1 MLNAW
6 PDRAAGP
13 TAECSPERYCVSLS
27 YMAAAAAAGAGTSS
41 REVWDPRTAVPQGP
55 VPIVRSLEEALGWF
69 SDICSRCGGR
79 PFMNRV
85 YRHMQGVTVSTAFS
99 GIGAAEVALGTIERG
114 LATAGMQELSVRSL
128 FAVEIN
134 TECQIELQCLA
145 TKPDCIYAD
154 MVELIAPG
162 IREHMREYGH
172 RLRFDD
178 LVQLAKKPK
187 FATAHAS
194 CMIHRNTCTAQRASL
209 HVAGTPCVDYSSSGK
224 RSGILGGT
232 LLPFLAWVGQRR
244 TLQEPAIL
252 HENVQQFAPE
262 LLDKFLGDMY
272 TIQSCVFNAA
282 VLGHAC
288 DRERRLTWMLHK
300 GHVNVSPQ
308 NNWPES
314 LPFFV
319 RTCTFTWEA
328 YCVSTAEEREEEIRW
343 AAGRQSIIKIMATDR
358 TTSCSFTWP
367 AWKDMRFAEA
377 LTDRELDFLKGY
389 LQLLH
394 SRAGFVVQLNQNP
407 EHHSNYNRSRH
418 RLQTITRNNHM
429 LFSLTFGRWL
439 TLRELLLAQ
448 AFPVLD
454 TLGSI
459 LGRGG
464 PCSFNVDR
472 KSLGFGARK
481 RNAVSEQVGN
491 SMNVNAIG
499 AAFFWLFGFTD
510 YRARPARE
518 VGGIAE
524 RVAKRRKEMQ

>member
-1 MLNAW
+1 
-6 PDRAAGP
+6 
-13 TAECSPERYCVSLS
+13 
-27 YMAAAAAAGAGTSS
+27 
-41 REVWDPRTAVPQGP
+41 
-55 VPIVRSLEEALGWF
+55 
-69 SDICSRCGGR
+69 
-79 PFMNRV
+79 
-85 YRHMQGVTVSTAFS
+85 MQGVTVSTAFS

-134 TECQIELQCLA
+134 TECQTELQCLA

-162 IREHMREYGH
+162 IREHTREYGH

-187 FATAHAS
+187 FAIAHAS
-194 CMIHRNTCTAQRASL
+194 CMIHRSTCTAQCASL

-232 LLPFLAWVGQRR
+232 LLPFLAWVGQHR

-262 LLDKFLGDMY
+262 LLDKFLGDMCI
-272 TIQSCVFNAA
+272 IQSCVFNAA

-343 AAGRQSIIKIMATDR
+343 AARWDDQQGEYDAEEREQEAHERAREAAAEEDRDWDRIRDEQDLLRQALRARMEASMA
-358 TTSCSFTWP
+358 
-367 AWKDMRFAEA
+367 AAA
-377 LTDRELDFLKGY
+377 
-389 LQLLH
+389 
-394 SRAGFVVQLNQNP
+394 A
-407 EHHSNYNRSRH
+407 
-418 RLQTITRNNHM
+418 
-429 LFSLTFGRWL
+429 
-439 TLRELLLAQ
+439 A
-448 AFPVLD
+448 
-454 TLGSI
+454 
-459 LGRGG
+459 
-464 PCSFNVDR
+464 
-472 KSLGFGARK
+472 
-481 RNAVSEQVGN
+481 
-491 SMNVNAIG
+491 G
-499 AAFFWLFGFTD
+499 AAQMQT
-510 YRARPARE
+510 
-518 VGGIAE
+518 E
-524 RVAKRRKEMQ
+524 RGCV